1 LQTSEVVRIG
11 EHKPILVDVRIIAAT
26 HADLKKAAVWKTFRE
41 DLFYR
46 LNVFPISIPPLRD
59 RPEDIMLLSS
69 HFLNRYSLVMK
80 KQGVRFSKEAEA
92 AMKNYPW
99 PGNVRELENVIERAV
114 NLAENNRIL
123 PDNLGLENVGLSKR
137 RLTGSRL
144 VELEKKVILETL
156 EVYDFNF
163 SKSSEVLGIS
173 RATLYNKMKKYRLQA
188 DRQPV

>member
-1 LQTSEVVRIG
+1 
-11 EHKPILVDVRIIAAT
+11 
-26 HADLKKAAVWKTFRE
+26 
-41 DLFYR
+41 
-46 LNVFPISIPPLRD
+46 
-59 RPEDIMLLSS
+59 MLLSS